1 MQSLI
6 VIAGDYEAE
15 HNIGDSGRKKYR
27 GHHARPAKHQSA
39 CMILSTAILIAGK
52 ADERQRQAKK
62 DGSVQKAGAIADNKV
77 RGRSAGYRADCRQG
91 KERGKFKCSRKV
103 ATSSQG

>member
-6 VIAGDYEAE
+6 VIAGDYEEAE

-52 ADERQRQAKK
+52 AHDRQRQAKK
-62 DGSVQKAGAIADNKV
+62 DGSVQKAGAVADN
-77 RGRSAGYRADCRQG
+77 
-91 KERGKFKCSRKV
+91 
-103 ATSSQG
+103 